1 MKKALTL
8 LLALSLLALFTSG
21 CCHPDKVPV
30 SSDES
35 GAETTDK
42 KDPPAEPNPASD
54 FVYAVSSQTKGIRIE
69 KYIGSSEHVIIPSY
83 IDNLPVLAL
92 RGVPA
97 GDWAVSEGVFQGT
110 NVKTVFIPDTVKT
123 VGFRCFKD
131 CEELT
136 SVTFAPDSS
145 LNIMGGSAFEN
156 CTKIEEID
164 LSSTSLR
171 EIDNLAFHGCVNLKS
186 IVFSDTLEKIGDS
199 AFYECSALSEI
210 NFPESLLKIGSAAFA
225 YCTSLKQLEIPTNV
239 DLMCKN
245 EAIFHNVPTITKF
258 IFRDGRETIK
268 GYAFIL
274 TGTDV
279 EIVVPASVKVLSP
292 RVFYLYFPKHITF
305 TFMGDAPEIIEDF
318 PEDDEL
324 GDWVRITT
332 IRYNPNT
339 SGWDSF
345 AWKDRCE
352 EMQPFTQN

>member
-1 MKKALTL
+1 MKKTLTL

-83 IDNLPVLAL
+83 IDNLPVMSLVKAN
-92 RGVPA
+92 
-97 GDWAVSEGVFQGT
+97 SNEGTFQGT
-110 NVKTVFIPDTVKT
+110 NVKTVFIPDTVIT

-145 LNIMGGSAFEN
+145 LNFMGGSAFEN

-186 IVFSDTLEKIGDS
+186 IVFSDTLETIGDS

-225 YCTSLKQLEIPTNV
+225 YCTSLK
-239 DLMCKN
+239 
-245 EAIFHNVPTITKF
+245 
-258 IFRDGRETIK
+258 
-268 GYAFIL
+268 
-274 TGTDV
+274 
-279 EIVVPASVKVLSP
+279 
-292 RVFYLYFPKHITF
+292 
-305 TFMGDAPEIIEDF
+305 
-318 PEDDEL
+318 
-324 GDWVRITT
+324 
-332 IRYNPNT
+332 
-339 SGWDSF
+339 
-345 AWKDRCE
+345 
-352 EMQPFTQN
+352 